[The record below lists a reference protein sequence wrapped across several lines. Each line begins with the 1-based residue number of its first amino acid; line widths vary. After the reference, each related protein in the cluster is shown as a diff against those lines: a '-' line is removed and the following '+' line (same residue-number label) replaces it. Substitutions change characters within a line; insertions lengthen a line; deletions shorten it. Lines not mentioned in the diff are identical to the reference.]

1 VSRTLA
7 FKSRFLLLGVFKVD
21 VLEILYRL
29 ALYLTIGTPETSNI
43 HKINKIVQQTEDY
56 PQYDAMAG

>member
-1 VSRTLA
+1 
-7 FKSRFLLLGVFKVD
+7 
-21 VLEILYRL
+21 LEILHGL
-29 ALYLTIGTPETSNI
+29 ALYSMIGKPEISNI